1 VSAVEISVIVPFLDA
16 ERYLER
22 CIRGLLDQRFDAAA
36 FEILMIDNGSSDRS
50 AEIVRR
56 HPRIRLLDEPR
67 RGAYAARNRG
77 LREARGRLI
86 AFTDPDCVPG
96 PQWLTRLAAAMRD
109 SAVQVVMGRDRPVG
123 DSRAVRLVGTYHHVK
138 EAHLLSGSDA
148 TRYHGHTN
156 NLIARRELFARLGP
170 FDERRRGSDTI
181 FVQRVLAEHGTDA
194 VRYAPD
200 AVVDHLEVDGIRVW
214 LRKMFLYGRSTHLY
228 ADLVVTQPPNARDRA
243 EIFRRT
249 VREAR
254 MGRLDATL
262 LATLLGA
269 GVVCWHAGRIVAA
282 LRPAAA
288 EPELARLGA
297 SR

>member
-22 CIRGLLDQRFDAAA
+22 CTRGLLDQQFDASK
-36 FEILMIDNGSSDRS
+36 FEILMIDNGSRDGS
-50 AEIVRR
+50 AGIVRR
-56 HPRIRLLDEPR
+56 HPRIRLLEEPR

-86 AFTDPDCVPG
+86 AFSDPDCVPH
-96 PQWLTRLAAAMRD
+96 PQWLTRMAAALED
-109 SAVQVVMGRDRPVG
+109 PGVQVVMGRDRPAG
-123 DSRAVRLVGTYHHVK
+123 RSRAVRLVGTYHHIK
-138 EAHLLSGSDA
+138 EAHLLAGADA

-156 NLIARRELFARLGP
+156 NLLARRALFDRLGP

-200 AVVDHLEVDGIRVW
+200 AVVDHLEIDRIGVW
-214 LRKMFLYGRSTHLY
+214 FRKMFLYGRSNRLY
-228 ADLVVTQPPNARDRA
+228 ADLVTTQPPHALDRA
-243 EIFRRT
+243 KIFRRT
-249 VREAR
+249 VCEAR
-254 MGRLDATL
+254 LGMPDAAL
-262 LATLLGA
+262 LAAVLGA
-269 GVVCWHAGRIVAA
+269 GVACWNAGRLAA
-282 LRPAAA
+282 TLRPAAA
-288 EPELARLGA
+288 EPEMARLRA